1 MHSCCHG
8 RLRYGAPSRKEASC
22 LPLTPPFLCLLPLRW
37 CLGEAPDQAWEGD
50 SSVSRGRAEPSN
62 WQTASSHHCSLLTVS
77 LCYPCSHIVVMCDPL
92 ERPFP
97 QSLLTH
103 AFPLNTI
110 PLSSLPTS
118 PLYPSPLHIFPLRH
132 LPLSSLHYLSV
143 CPSVPLHFLILAFHF
158 HLGPSSFSP

>member
-1 MHSCCHG
+1 MWG
-8 RLRYGAPSRKEASC
+8 TQQKRGI
-22 LPLTPPFLCLLPLRW
+22 LL
-37 CLGEAPDQAWEGD
+37 APDPSFSLSLASEMVPRRSPRPGLGGG

-62 WQTASSHHCSLLTVS
+62 WQTASPHHCSLLTVS